1 MVWQFMGLFGLS
13 FYGYGSSFTLW
24 GHLVVN
30 FSKLIPHPNTG
41 WGAEF
46 KNFNKKTQIITFYF
60 TLLLKNIS
68 YIQFF
73 VWDTTNIYT
82 NIL

>member
-1 MVWQFMGLFGLS
+1 MGLFGLS

-41 WGAEF
+41 WGADF
-46 KNFNKKTQIITFYF
+46 
-60 TLLLKNIS
+60 
-68 YIQFF
+68 
-73 VWDTTNIYT
+73 
-82 NIL
+82 